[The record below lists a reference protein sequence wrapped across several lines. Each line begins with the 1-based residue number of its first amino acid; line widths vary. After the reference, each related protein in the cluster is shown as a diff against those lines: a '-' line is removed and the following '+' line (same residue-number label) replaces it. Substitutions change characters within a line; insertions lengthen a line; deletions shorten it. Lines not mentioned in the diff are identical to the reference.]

1 MYLDYIEIGTSDFDT
16 LLQSTDLTGISIDP
30 LSIYLDKLPNKDNNI
45 KLNIAISD
53 FDGECDVFYITPENI
68 EKFNLPNW
76 LRGCNSILEPHPSAL
91 QILNEFKLVD
101 LYQKKKINVL
111 TWDTL
116 IRTKNIIGVD
126 YVKIDTE
133 GHDSVIIKSILNS
146 TTNILPKRIK
156 FETNALTS
164 NDIIVETLNLL
175 KNRGYK
181 IIEQTDENTLVEIS
195 ESNIDK
201 IIFSSNSN
209 PNYIEFWEINS
220 LVCSKKLKIT
230 PVLFYICDEDSDFY
244 WDDFGLVKKIK
255 QVSDDSGFESQ
266 IFRMYGTKFFMND
279 ICLTND
285 IDMLL
290 FNKNYLKNN
299 LIDRNSVTI
308 LNSDAYDPK
317 RPECVGIYSGP
328 DRYPICYIAATGK
341 IFNKI
346 LDTNVSFTE
355 YHNRLLSLNKGWD
368 TDEIYFGT
376 LVNKTDIKVN
386 RIKRGISSNFFTPNR
401 IEKHNFNQTGL
412 WKLDLNGS
420 INIDNFIDCH
430 CAGPYSEFKTQID
443 NLVKVIL
450 E

>member
-1 MYLDYIEIGTSDFDT
+1 M
-16 LLQSTDLTGISIDP
+16 ID
-30 LSIYLDKLPNKDNNI
+30 I
-45 KLNIAISD
+45 
-53 FDGECDVFYITPENI
+53 
-68 EKFNLPNW
+68 
-76 LRGCNSILEPHPSAL
+76 
-91 QILNEFKLVD
+91 
-101 LYQKKKINVL
+101 
-111 TWDTL
+111 
-116 IRTKNIIGVD
+116 
-126 YVKIDTE
+126 
-133 GHDSVIIKSILNS
+133 
-146 TTNILPKRIK
+146 
-156 FETNALTS
+156 
-164 NDIIVETLNLL
+164 
-175 KNRGYK
+175 
-181 IIEQTDENTLVEIS
+181 
-195 ESNIDK
+195 
-201 IIFSSNSN
+201 
-209 PNYIEFWEINS
+209 
-220 LVCSKKLKIT
+220 
-230 PVLFYICDEDSDFY
+230 
-244 WDDFGLVKKIK
+244 
-255 QVSDDSGFESQ
+255 
-266 IFRMYGTKFFMND
+266 
-279 ICLTND
+279 
-285 IDMLL
+285 
-290 FNKNYLKNN
+290 
-299 LIDRNSVTI
+299 NSVTI